1 MNRKFV
7 QGKRVQLEVSATAEV
22 WLWRKPRAAYLQQEV
37 GGIVDAHHQASYSHH
52 VVDVGEANE
61 ADCSQVVDEHDEE
74 VLPGRET
81 GTLTP

>member
-1 MNRKFV
+1 M
-7 QGKRVQLEVSATAEV
+7 
-22 WLWRKPRAAYLQQEV
+22 
-37 GGIVDAHHQASYSHH
+37 DAHDQASYSHH